1 MIQHVPAL
9 VILEINSKG
18 GSILDRLESNGIEAV
33 RPKPSENL
41 AAAIKRVDPDVLFI
55 DLTQPSESTREFR
68 EAVQTSRGALALPVL
83 TLIDS
88 NPGPADFENCHS
100 FAADDFITAATSD
113 GEICGRIHALS
124 QLGHGRHQIA
134 LRDSFEE
141 LANRSPEGIITYVA
155 EGEITYAN
163 PAAQAFFSS
172 KISVGAQVFDLF
184 ASESRPLL
192 QEAADSAVL
201 DRIAPVPVR
210 VKLAA
215 PLNPCYEATA
225 TASRLNGDRKLLSL
239 RLVNT
244 CEELDDNLIVS
255 QRLDVLGQLTGGL
268 AHDLNNVLNAVIG
281 GATLLE
287 MDADNTLR
295 PQIQTILTTAKR
307 GGDLLQQ
314 LLLFSR
320 GSDKAHEPTDLI
332 DASREC
338 ASIVADSFPRNIEV
352 RFKGPSNNELPEIEA
367 NAAQLH
373 QIVMNLCVNARD
385 GMPGGGELTI
395 TTGECHLSPQEIE
408 KIDGAGAEGH
418 YLTVSVKDSGTGI
431 PAEIR
436 SRIFEPFFSTKP
448 KGKGT
453 GLGLPTVVRLMQLHG
468 GFVTLQSSTEIGTSV
483 TCYFPCESPH

>member
-1 MIQHVPAL
+1 MIQPIPAL
-9 VILEINSKG
+9 VILAINSKG

-33 RPKPSENL
+33 RPKPSESL
-41 AAAIKRVDPDVLFI
+41 TDAIKRVDPDVLFI
-55 DLTQPSESTREFR
+55 DLTPTSEPTGNLR
-68 EAVQTSRGALALPVL
+68 EALQTSRVTRALPVL

-88 NPGPADFENCHS
+88 NPGPGDFENCNL

-113 GEICGRIHALS
+113 AEICWRIQALS
-124 QLGHGRHQIA
+124 KVGHDRHRIVR
-134 LRDSFEE
+134 RDSFEK
-141 LANRSPEGIITYVA
+141 LATRSPEGIITFVA
-155 EGEITYAN
+155 DGEITYAN
-163 PAAQAFFSS
+163 PTAQAFFSS
-172 KISVGAQVFDLF
+172 KISVGGQVFDLF

-192 QEAADSAVL
+192 RVAADSAALGRV
-201 DRIAPVPVR
+201 APVPVR

-215 PLNPCYEATA
+215 PLKPCYEATA
-225 TASRLNGDRKLLSL
+225 TASKLNGDRKLLSL
-239 RLVNT
+239 HLINT

-287 MDADNTLR
+287 MDADNALR

-314 LLLFSR
+314 LLIFSR
-320 GSDKAHEPTDLI
+320 GSDETHEPTDLS

-385 GMPGGGELTI
+385 GMPEGGELTI
-395 TTGECHLSPQEIE
+395 ATGECHLSPQEIE
-408 KIDGAGAEGH
+408 KIDGAVAGGH
-418 YLTVSVKDSGTGI
+418 YLTISVKDSGIGI

-448 KGKGT
+448 RGKGT

-468 GFVTLQSSTEIGTSV
+468 GFVTLESDTGIGTSV